1 MAMRVMR
8 ALLGKASGAGR
19 SRGNGLALTAACL
32 VGVSLAWIGAGCAA
46 TDPPLPISPLP
57 LAAHTAAVA
66 PGAGD
71 TNTLAISV
79 ADVPPNLPKYDRGD
93 WRHWVDDDGDCQDAR
108 QETLIAEALGAV
120 EYERADECRVASGDW
135 VGAYTGERFS
145 DPGDLDIDHM
155 VPLANAHRSGAWQWD
170 KARKREYANYLERG
184 NHLIA
189 VKAAANRSKSDK
201 GPEDW
206 QPPRQEYHCQ
216 YAADWVDIKQRWGL
230 TATPSEAEA
239 LRGMLAGCDTPIT
252 LEVTQAEGV
261 ALPVAPTTATPAGAG
276 QAPAGVA
283 PTPAGA
289 GGVAA
294 DGDAL
299 RYDPRGADRN
309 CGDFETQA
317 EAQAFFEAAGGPDVD
332 RHRLDGDGDGVA
344 CASLR

>member
-1 MAMRVMR
+1 MATRVVC
-8 ALLGKASGAGR
+8 ALFGKASGAGW

-32 VGVSLAWIGAGCAA
+32 LSLILAGIGAGCAA
-46 TDPPLPISPLP
+46 TDPPLPLSPLP

-66 PGAGD
+66 GGGD
-71 TNTLAISV
+71 ANALVIRV
-79 ADVPPNLPKYDRGD
+79 ADVPPNLPKYERGD

-108 QETLIAEALGAV
+108 QETLIAEAQGAV
-120 EYERADECRVASGDW
+120 RYERADECRVASGDW
-135 VGAYTGERFS
+135 VGAYTGERFT

-170 KARKREYANYLERG
+170 RARKREYANYLERG

-206 QPPRQEYHCQ
+206 QPPRSEYHCQ
-216 YAADWVDIKQRWGL
+216 YATDWVDIKQRWGL
-230 TATPSEAEA
+230 TATPREAAA

-261 ALPVAPTTATPAGAG
+261 ALPAIVSTPTPAGAG
-276 QAPAGVA
+276 QAPS
-283 PTPAGA
+283 GA
-289 GGVAA
+289 GDAGSGAAA
-294 DGDAL
+294 DGGDGL
-299 RYDPRGADRN
+299 RYDPRGVDRD

-317 EAQAFFEAAGGPDVD
+317 EAQAFFEAAGGPSED

-344 CASLR
+344 CTSLR

>member
-1 MAMRVMR
+1 MAMRVVC
-8 ALLGKASGAGR
+8 ALFGKASGAGR
-19 SRGNGLALTAACL
+19 LRGNALALIAVCL
-32 VGVSLAWIGAGCAA
+32 LNVSLVALSLGCAA

-66 PGAGD
+66 PDSA
-71 TNTLAISV
+71 NTLAISV

-108 QETLIAEALGAV
+108 QETLIAEAQGAV
-120 EYERADECRVASGDW
+120 RYERADECRVASGDW
-135 VGAYTGERFS
+135 AGAYTGERFS

-170 KARKREYANYLERG
+170 KARKREYANYLERD

-206 QPPRQEYHCQ
+206 QPPRSEYHCQ
-216 YAADWVDIKQRWGL
+216 YATDWVDIKRRWGL
-230 TATPSEAEA
+230 TATPREAAA

-261 ALPVAPTTATPAGAG
+261 ALPAIVSTPTAAGDGQTPAAGAG
-276 QAPAGVA
+276 DAGSGTA
-283 PTPAGA
+283 SDW
-289 GGVAA
+289 
-294 DGDAL
+294 DGL

-317 EAQAFFEAAGGPDVD
+317 EAQAFFEAAGGPSED

>member
-19 SRGNGLALTAACL
+19 ARGNGIALTAVCL
-32 VGVSLAWIGAGCAA
+32 VSLVLAGIGVGCEA
-46 TDPPLPISPLP
+46 TDPPLPLSPLP

-66 PGAGD
+66 PGAVD

-79 ADVPPNLPKYDRGD
+79 ADVPPNLPKYERGD

-120 EYERADECRVASGDW
+120 RYERADECRVASGDW
-135 VGAYTGERFS
+135 VGAYTGERFT

-155 VPLANAHRSGAWQWD
+155 VPLAHAHRSGAWQWD

-189 VKAAANRSKSDK
+189 VKAAANRGKSDK

-206 QPPRQEYHCQ
+206 QPPRSEYHCQ

-230 TATPSEAEA
+230 TATPSEAAA

-261 ALPVAPTTATPAGAG
+261 ALPVAPT
-276 QAPAGVA
+276 PAGVA

-289 GGVAA
+289 SGAGSGTAA
-294 DGDAL
+294 DGDGL
-299 RYDPRGADRN
+299 RYDPRGVDRN

-317 EAQAFFEAAGGPDVD
+317 EAQAFFEAVGGPDVD

>member
-1 MAMRVMR
+1 MRDVYDIF
-8 ALLGKASGAGR
+8 GKASGAGR

-32 VGVSLAWIGAGCAA
+32 LSIILAGIGAGCAA
-46 TDPPLPISPLP
+46 TDPPLPLSPLP
-57 LAAHTAAVA
+57 LAAHTVAA
-66 PGAGD
+66 GGD
-71 TNTLAISV
+71 ANALVIQV
-79 ADVPPNLPKYDRGD
+79 ADVPPNLPKYERGD

-108 QETLIAEALGAV
+108 QETLIAEAQGAV
-120 EYERADECRVASGDW
+120 RYERADECRVASGDW
-135 VGAYTGERFS
+135 AGAYTGERFT

-170 KARKREYANYLERG
+170 RARKREYANYLERG

-206 QPPRQEYHCQ
+206 QPPRSEYHCQ
-216 YAADWVDIKQRWGL
+216 YAADWVDIKRRWGL
-230 TATPSEAEA
+230 TATPQEASA
-239 LRGMLAGCDTPIT
+239 LRDMLAGCDTPIT
-252 LEVTQAEGV
+252 LEVTQADGV
-261 ALPVAPTTATPAGAG
+261 ALPAIVSTPTPAGAG
-276 QAPAGVA
+276 QAPAG
-283 PTPAGA
+283 
-289 GGVAA
+289 GGTAAA
-294 DGDAL
+294 DGDGL
-299 RYDPRGADRN
+299 RYDPRGVDRN

>member
-1 MAMRVMR
+1 MRIVY
-8 ALLGKASGAGR
+8 ALLAKASRAGQA
-19 SRGNGLALTAACL
+19 RGSVLALTAACL
-32 VGVSLAWIGAGCAA
+32 LSIILAGLGVGCAA

-66 PGAGD
+66 AGGD
-71 TNTLAISV
+71 ANTLVIQV
-79 ADVPPNLPKYDRGD
+79 AAVPPNLPKYERGD

-108 QETLIAEALGAV
+108 QETLIAEAQGAV

-135 VGAYTGERFS
+135 VGAYTGERFT

-170 KARKREYANYLERG
+170 RARKREYANYLERG

-230 TATPSEAEA
+230 TATPREAEA
-239 LRGMLAGCDTPIT
+239 LRGMLAGCETPIT

-261 ALPVAPTTATPAGAG
+261 ELPVPAATPAGAG
-276 QAPAGVA
+276 QAPAG
-283 PTPAGA
+283 AGDA
-289 GGVAA
+289 GSGPAA
-294 DGDAL
+294 DGDGL
-299 RYDPRGADRN
+299 RYDPRGVDRN

-317 EAQAFFEAAGGPDVD
+317 EAQAFFEAAGGPNED

>member
-1 MAMRVMR
+1 MRVVC
-8 ALLGKASGAGR
+8 ALFGKASRAGQA
-19 SRGNGLALTAACL
+19 RGNALALTAACL
-32 VGVSLAWIGAGCAA
+32 LSVSLVGLSVGCAA

-66 PGAGD
+66 AGGD
-71 TNTLAISV
+71 ANALVIRV
-79 ADVPPNLPKYDRGD
+79 VDVPHNLPKYERGD

-108 QETLIAEALGAV
+108 QETLIAEAQGAV
-120 EYERADECRVASGDW
+120 RYERADECRVASGDW
-135 VGAYTGERFS
+135 AGAYTGERFT

-206 QPPRQEYHCQ
+206 QPPRQEYHCR
-216 YAADWVDIKQRWGL
+216 YAADWVDIKHRWGL
-230 TATPSEAEA
+230 TATPREAEA

-261 ALPVAPTTATPAGAG
+261 ALPALVSTPTAAGDG
-276 QAPAGVA
+276 QAPS
-283 PTPAGA
+283 GA
-289 GGVAA
+289 GDAGSGTAA
-294 DGDAL
+294 DDGDGL
-299 RYDPRGADRN
+299 RYDPRGVDRN

-317 EAQAFFEAAGGPDVD
+317 EAQAFFEAAGGPEVD